1 LVGEA
6 LPYHHHDQPQP
17 GHPDGMQPQDSY
29 PMLDLHGSLRV
40 VNPFDD
46 APFDRFKA
54 SGGGYDI
61 YRVNGG

>member
-1 LVGEA
+1 
-6 LPYHHHDQPQP
+6 
-17 GHPDGMQPQDSY
+17 MQPQDSY

-46 APFDRFKA
+46 APFDQFKA